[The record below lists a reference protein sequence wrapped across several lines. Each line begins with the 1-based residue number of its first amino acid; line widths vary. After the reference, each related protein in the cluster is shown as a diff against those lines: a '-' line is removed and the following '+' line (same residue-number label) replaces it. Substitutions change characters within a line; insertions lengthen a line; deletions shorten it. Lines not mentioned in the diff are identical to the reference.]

1 MASGQPSLGTTLPLE
16 SVAAVVLGGISLF
29 GGRGS
34 VVGVA
39 FGVLFVSILSNGLN
53 LLNVPSYTQMMVIGG
68 ALIPGWPSRWIR
80 PSWPR
85 VWVGEVDVTSVS
97 VTFNRRSV
105 MQRQFRAFGKA
116 GVAGLV
122 ASMGLI
128 LLVGQPANA
137 ADKIGVSMPN
147 IKGPWFTCQ
156 VLYGISDEAK
166 KLGYDVVIQDAGGY
180 ANVDKQVSQ
189 FQNLVVQNVAAILI
203 DPANPASFNGAVK
216 QAGAAKIPV
225 IGAGS
230 PIVASDVEASAAASS
245 SHCNVG
251 HELAK
256 GAKTLLPNGG
266 TIAVLA
272 GPAGA
277 FWASDRL
284 RCFKEDIAGTN
295 LKIVAEQTS
304 EQDPAVALSL
314 ANDFLQR
321 FPGRGSTSLY
331 GADDTYGG
339 GAGARGPGRAEM
351 RQGQSNVRRAR
362 RGSRRDD
369 ASRLR

>member
-1 MASGQPSLGTTLPLE
+1 
-16 SVAAVVLGGISLF
+16 
-29 GGRGS
+29 
-34 VVGVA
+34 
-39 FGVLFVSILSNGLN
+39 
-53 LLNVPSYTQMMVIGG
+53 
-68 ALIPGWPSRWIR
+68 
-80 PSWPR
+80 
-85 VWVGEVDVTSVS
+85 
-97 VTFNRRSV
+97 
-105 MQRQFRAFGKA
+105 MQRKYRAFGKA
-116 GVAGLV
+116 GVAGMV
-122 ASMGLI
+122 ASIGL
-128 LLVGQPANA
+128 LLAGQPADA

-147 IKGPWFTCQ
+147 IKGPWFTP

-180 ANVDKQVSQ
+180 GNVDKQVSQ
-189 FQNLVVQNVAAILI
+189 FQNLVVQKVAAILM

-216 QAGAAKIPV
+216 QAKAAKIPV

-230 PIVASDVEASAAASS
+230 PIVASDVEADAAASS

-321 FPGRGSTSLY
+321 FPKVDVLY
-331 GADDTYGG
+331 GADDTYGV
-339 GAGARGPGRAEM
+339 GAARAAQGAQKCGKVKVMFAVLGEAAEEMMRAGCADYVVAQQPVVIGRSA
-351 RQGQSNVRRAR
+351 VRMM
-362 RGSRRDD
+362 D
-369 ASRLR
+369 ALVKGKPLEKKKDEVALIPVTMANLNSLDKSGMQAPKGWTP

>member
-1 MASGQPSLGTTLPLE
+1 
-16 SVAAVVLGGISLF
+16 
-29 GGRGS
+29 
-34 VVGVA
+34 
-39 FGVLFVSILSNGLN
+39 
-53 LLNVPSYTQMMVIGG
+53 
-68 ALIPGWPSRWIR
+68 
-80 PSWPR
+80 
-85 VWVGEVDVTSVS
+85 
-97 VTFNRRSV
+97 
-105 MQRQFRAFGKA
+105 MQRQYRAFGKA
-116 GVAGLV
+116 GVAGMV
-122 ASMGLI
+122 ASMGLM

-137 ADKIGVSMPN
+137 ADKVGVSMPN
-147 IKGPWFTCQ
+147 IKGPWFTP

-189 FQNLVVQNVAAILI
+189 FQNLVVQKVVAILI

-321 FPGRGSTSLY
+321 FPKVDLLY
-331 GADDTYGG
+331 GADDTYGV
-339 GAGARGPGRAEM
+339 GAARAAQGAQKCGKVKVMFAVLGEAAEEMMRAGCADYVVAQQPVVIGRSA
-351 RQGQSNVRRAR
+351 VRMM
-362 RGSRRDD
+362 D
-369 ASRLR
+369 ALVKGKPLEKRKDEVPLIPVTMANLNSLDKSGMQAPKGWTP

>member
-1 MASGQPSLGTTLPLE
+1 
-16 SVAAVVLGGISLF
+16 
-29 GGRGS
+29 
-34 VVGVA
+34 
-39 FGVLFVSILSNGLN
+39 
-53 LLNVPSYTQMMVIGG
+53 
-68 ALIPGWPSRWIR
+68 
-80 PSWPR
+80 
-85 VWVGEVDVTSVS
+85 
-97 VTFNRRSV
+97 
-105 MQRQFRAFGKA
+105 MQRKYRAFGKA
-116 GVAGLV
+116 GVAGMV
-122 ASMGLI
+122 ASIGL
-128 LLVGQPANA
+128 LLLAGQPADA

-147 IKGPWFTCQ
+147 IKGPWFTP

-180 ANVDKQVSQ
+180 GNVDKQVSQ
-189 FQNLVVQNVAAILI
+189 FQNLVVQKVAAILM

-216 QAGAAKIPV
+216 QAKAAKIPV

-230 PIVASDVEASAAASS
+230 PIVASDVEADAAASS

-321 FPGRGSTSLY
+321 FPKVDVLY
-331 GADDTYGG
+331 GADDTYGV
-339 GAGARGPGRAEM
+339 GAARAAQGAQKCGKVKVMFAVLGEAAEEMMRAGCADYVVAQQPVVIGRSA
-351 RQGQSNVRRAR
+351 VRMM
-362 RGSRRDD
+362 D
-369 ASRLR
+369 ALVKGKPLEKRKDEVALIPVTMANLNSLDKSGMQAPKGWTP